1 MTDTIGSLL
10 GAADEGPND
19 KHDANQ
25 YIIDSIPLGNFG
37 MTSPLIN
44 QPNATK
50 IRFRLAAALG
60 MSDEEL
66 SAKLADYYRKNKA
79 AESQS

>member
-25 YIIDSIPLGNFG
+25 YIIDSIPPGVFG
-37 MTSPLIN
+37 QSRPHLD
-44 QPNATK
+44 QAKATNIRDK
-50 IRFRLAAALG
+50 IAIALG
-60 MSDEEL
+60 MTDEEL
-66 SAKLADYYRKNKA
+66 SAKLADYYRKHKVA
-79 AESQS
+79 QK

>member
-1 MTDTIGSLL
+1 MTDNVGSLL
-10 GAADEGPND
+10 GAVDEGPND

-60 MSDEEL
+60 LSDEEL
-66 SAKLADYYRKNKA
+66 SAKLADYYRKHKV
-79 AESQS
+79 ESQK